1 MKVER
6 WQLVE
11 KLYHA
16 ALEREPE
23 ARAAFV
29 ADACADDEEL
39 RCEVAALLAYDDQ
52 AKSFIETPAVELAA
66 KQIAAEA
73 SAQEPIHI
81 VNSTPLPNRIGA
93 YEVLGPLGVGGMG
106 EVHLALDTRLNR
118 KVAIKLLPTEFTA
131 DSERV
136 RRFEQE
142 ARAASALN
150 HPNII
155 TIHEIGEIEGLH
167 YLVTEFIDGE
177 TLRQRIARLPMEMNE
192 ALDTAVQVAGAL
204 AEAHAAG
211 IMHRDIKPENIM
223 LRRDGLVK
231 VLDFGLA
238 KLTGRVVT
246 AVSRVPVPSLIHTE
260 PGLIIGTV
268 QYMSPE
274 QVRGLTTDARTDIW
288 SLGVV
293 LYEMLARR
301 TPFKGATMSDC
312 IALILERA
320 PVPLATYFEG
330 TPAALE
336 RILAKALAKDRDER
350 YQTSGEML
358 TDLRRL
364 KQRLEIAAEL
374 GRPAS
379 AEDNEPALTT
389 NEERAL
395 LVETKLPAQH
405 TGEAQETET
414 ATGKESL
421 TGKIRRYR
429 KGLLLTFTASALV
442 IAGVGLVLYKV
453 SFQNR
458 PLSPLASSQ
467 TMRISRLTSI
477 GRAMNAAISPDGK
490 YVVYVTQEAG
500 RQSLRLRHVATSSD
514 KEIVAPAELGYRG
527 LIFSHDSNYV
537 YFVGS
542 SNDKADDGLYKITV
556 FGGDRRKL
564 SGNVGSSAS
573 QITKVNS
580 IALAPDDQRVAFARR
595 IEASGESALIVMK
608 TDGTGERKLL
618 TRGMTERVGEP
629 SWSSNG
635 KTVVCS
641 ILNIND
647 GFSFKLIE
655 VDVEDGKERQLSSQ
669 KWWSVGRLAWLREGS
684 GFVMTASDRPFGL
697 SQVWFVPYPEG
708 TAKRITNDLEA
719 YDQVSLTADSS
730 TIVAVQRNPQL
741 NLSIAPNGDAGR
753 ARQIIS
759 GDNSVQSPSWTPD
772 NRIVYDSMA
781 SGKRVVYIIDADGKN
796 RKQLNDAADASLS
809 ASMTR
814 DGRYIVFTA
823 SVAGALNIWRMDAD
837 GGNLKQLTE
846 DGGVQPSLTPDGK
859 SVVYLKLTATG
870 GQIRRVPVDG
880 GAPVPV
886 TGENVNAM
894 VPMVSPDG
902 KWIAC
907 SYSSAQYR
915 SATPAAAFR
924 TAVIPFE
931 GGEPIKVFGL
941 LGGPEDDFGW
951 TSDSRALTY
960 TANRNIWIQPLDGSQ
975 PKQVT
980 DFKTDEIWAFDWS
993 HDGRQLLVL
1002 RATPSSDVVMLS
1014 DFK

>member
-1 MKVER
+1 MPER
-6 WQLVE
+6 WAQIE
-11 KLYHA
+11 HLYHA
-16 ALEREPE
+16 ALEREPSG
-23 ARAAFV
+23 RAVFL
-29 ADACADDEEL
+29 DEACAGDDDL
-39 RCEVAALLAYDDQ
+39 RREVASLLAYEGQTASFIEAPVLEVAAR
-52 AKSFIETPAVELAA
+52 ELADESLS
-66 KQIAAEA
+66 AAENHQPA
-73 SAQEPIHI
+73 NAPSQ
-81 VNSTPLPNRIGA
+81 IGA
-93 YEVLGPLGVGGMG
+93 YQILSLLGRGGMG
-106 EVHLALDTRLNR
+106 EVWLAHDPRLSR
-118 KVAIKLLPTEFTA
+118 KVAIKLLPAEFTQDA
-131 DSERV
+131 ERV

-155 TIHEIGEIEGLH
+155 TIHEIGEIEGTH

-177 TLRQRIARLPMEMNE
+177 TLRQRMARLPMELNE

-238 KLTGRVVT
+238 KLTGRVMTVDNRAPT
-246 AVSRVPVPSLIHTE
+246 QSLIHTE

-274 QVRGLTTDARTDIW
+274 QVRGLATDARTDVW

-301 TPFKGATMSDC
+301 TPFKGETMSDC
-312 IALILERA
+312 IALILERP
-320 PVPLATYFEG
+320 PVPLASYFEG

-336 RILAKALAKDRDER
+336 RIVAKALAKDRDDR

-374 GRPAS
+374 ERAPS
-379 AEDNEPALTT
+379 AEGAEEALTP

-395 LVETKLPAQH
+395 LVETELPAQR
-405 TGEAQETET
+405 TGEAQATQT

-421 TGKIRRYR
+421 TGKVRSYR
-429 KGLLLTFTASALV
+429 KGLLLAFAASALV

-453 SFQNR
+453 SFQDR

-467 TMRISRLTSI
+467 TMSISRLTSI
-477 GRAMNAAISPDGK
+477 GRATNAAISPDGK
-490 YVVYVTQEAG
+490 YVVYVTSEAG
-500 RQSLRLRHVATSSD
+500 RQSLWLKHVATNSD
-514 KEIVAPAELGYRG
+514 KEIVAPAELGKRG

-556 FGGDRRKL
+556 LGGDMRKL

-595 IEASGESALIVMK
+595 IEGSGESALIVMK
-608 TDGTGERKLL
+608 TDGSGERKLL
-618 TRGMTERVGEP
+618 TRGMAERVGEP

-635 KTVVCS
+635 KTIVCS

-655 VDVEDGKERQLSSQ
+655 VNVEDGKERQLSSQ

-684 GFVMTASDRPFGL
+684 GFVMTASDRPFGFL
-697 SQVWFVPYPEG
+697 SQVWFVSYPEG
-708 TAKRITNDLEA
+708 TAKQITNDLTA
-719 YDQVSLTADSS
+719 YDNVSLTADSS
-730 TIVAVQRNPQL
+730 IIVAVQRNPQL

-823 SVAGALNIWRMDAD
+823 SIAGALNIWRMDAD

-846 DGGVQPSLTPDGK
+846 DGGVQPGLTPDGK
-859 SVVYLKLTATG
+859 WVVYSKLTAAG

-880 GAPVPV
+880 GATVPV

-907 SYSSAQYR
+907 MYSSPQYR
-915 SATPAAAFR
+915 SATAAAAFR

-931 GGEPIKVFGL
+931 GGEPIKVFDL

-960 TANRNIWIQPLDGSQ
+960 TENRNIWIQPLDGRQ

-980 DFKTDEIWAFDWS
+980 DFKTDQIWAFDCS

-1002 RATPSSDVVMLS
+1002 RATPSSDVVRLS

>member
-1 MKVER
+1 MPER
-6 WQLVE
+6 WAQIEL
-11 KLYHA
+11 LYHA
-16 ALEREPE
+16 ALEREPSG
-23 ARAAFV
+23 RAVFL
-29 ADACADDEEL
+29 DEACAGDDEL
-39 RCEVAALLAYDDQ
+39 RREVASLLAYDGQ
-52 AKSFIETPAVELAA
+52 PASFIEAPVLEVAARELADESLF
-66 KQIAAEA
+66 AAENHQPA
-73 SAQEPIHI
+73 NAPSQ
-81 VNSTPLPNRIGA
+81 IGA
-93 YEVLGPLGVGGMG
+93 YQILSLLGRGGMG
-106 EVHLALDTRLNR
+106 EVWLAHDPRLSR
-118 KVAIKLLPTEFTA
+118 KVAVKLLPAEFTQDA
-131 DSERV
+131 ERV

-155 TIHEIGEIEGLH
+155 TIHETGEIEGLH

-177 TLRQRIARLPMEMNE
+177 TLRQRMARLPMELNE

-238 KLTGRVVT
+238 KLTGRVIT
-246 AVSRVPVPSLIHTE
+246 ADNRAPTQSLIHTE

-274 QVRGLTTDARTDIW
+274 QVRGLATDARTDIW

-312 IALILERA
+312 IALILERP
-320 PVPLATYFEG
+320 PVPLASYFEG

-336 RILAKALAKDRDER
+336 RIVAKALAKDRDDR

-358 TDLRRL
+358 TELRRL

-374 GRPAS
+374 GRAPS
-379 AEDNEPALTT
+379 AADAEEALTT
-389 NEERAL
+389 NDERAL
-395 LVETKLPAQH
+395 LVETELPAQR
-405 TGEAQETET
+405 TGETQATQT

-421 TGKIRRYR
+421 AGKIRSYR
-429 KGLLLTFTASALV
+429 KGLLLAFTASALV
-442 IAGVGLVLYKV
+442 VAGIGLVLYKV

-467 TMRISRLTSI
+467 TMRISRLTSS
-477 GRAMNAAISPDGK
+477 GKATNAAISPDGK
-490 YVVYVTQEAG
+490 YVVYVTSEAG
-500 RQSLRLRHVATSSD
+500 RRSLWLRLVATNDD
-514 KEIVAPAELGYRG
+514 KEIVPPDELFYRG
-527 LIFSHDSNYV
+527 LIFSHGGNYV

-542 SNDKADDGLYKITV
+542 GNDKADDGLYRVTV
-556 FGGDRRKL
+556 LGGDRRKL

-580 IALAPDDQRVAFARR
+580 IALAPDDQHVAFARR
-595 IEASGESALIVMK
+595 VEGSGESALIVMK

-618 TRGMTERVGEP
+618 TRGMAERVGEP

-635 KTVVCS
+635 KTIVCS
-641 ILNIND
+641 ILNIPD

-655 VDVEDGKERQLSSQ
+655 VNVEDGKERQLSSQ

-697 SQVWFVPYPEG
+697 RQVWFVSYPEG
-708 TAKRITNDLEA
+708 TAKRITNDLNQ

-730 TIVAVQRNPQL
+730 TIVAVQSNPQL
-741 NLSIAPNGDAGR
+741 VLSIAPNGDAGR

-759 GDNSVQSPSWTPD
+759 GDNSVSEPSWTPD

-796 RKQLNDAADASLS
+796 RKQLNDAADASIS

-823 SVAGALNIWRMDAD
+823 SIAGALNIWRMDAD

-846 DGGVQPSLTPDGK
+846 DGGVQPGLTRDGK
-859 SVVYLKLTATG
+859 WVVYSKLTATG

-907 SYSSAQYR
+907 SYTSPQYR
-915 SATPAAAFR
+915 SATPAAAFS

-960 TANRNIWIQPLDGSQ
+960 KTRGNIWIQPLDGSQ

-980 DFKTDEIWAFDWS
+980 DFKSDQIWAFDWS

-1002 RATPSSDVVMLS
+1002 RATPISDVVMLS

>member
-1 MKVER
+1 MPER
-6 WQLVE
+6 WAQIEL
-11 KLYHA
+11 LYHA
-16 ALEREPE
+16 ALEREPSG
-23 ARAAFV
+23 RAVFL
-29 ADACADDEEL
+29 DEACAGDDDL
-39 RCEVAALLAYDDQ
+39 RREVASLLAYEGQPASFIEAPVLEVAAR
-52 AKSFIETPAVELAA
+52 ELADESLS
-66 KQIAAEA
+66 AAENYQPA
-73 SAQEPIHI
+73 NAPSQ
-81 VNSTPLPNRIGA
+81 IGA
-93 YEVLGPLGVGGMG
+93 YQILSLLGRGGMG
-106 EVHLALDTRLNR
+106 EVWLAHDPRLGR
-118 KVAIKLLPTEFTA
+118 KVAVKLLPAEFTQDA
-131 DSERV
+131 ERV

-155 TIHEIGEIEGLH
+155 TIHEIGEIDGTH

-177 TLRQRIARLPMEMNE
+177 TLRQRIARSPMELNE

-238 KLTGRVVT
+238 KLTGRVIT
-246 AVSRVPVPSLIHTE
+246 ADNRVPTQSLIHTE

-274 QVRGLTTDARTDIW
+274 QLRGLATDARTDIW

-301 TPFKGATMSDC
+301 TPFKGETMSDC
-312 IALILERA
+312 IALILERP
-320 PVPLATYFEG
+320 PVPLASYFEG

-336 RILAKALAKDRDER
+336 RLVAKALAKDRDDR

-374 GRPAS
+374 ERAPS
-379 AEDNEPALTT
+379 AAGAEEALTT

-395 LVETKLPAQH
+395 LVERKLLAQR
-405 TGEAQETET
+405 TGEAQATQT

-421 TGKIRRYR
+421 TGKIRSYR
-429 KGLLLTFTASALV
+429 KGLLVAFTASALV
-442 IAGVGLVLYKV
+442 IAGIGLVLYRV
-453 SFQNR
+453 SFKDR

-467 TMRISRLTSI
+467 TMTISRLPSI
-477 GRAMNAAISPDGK
+477 GKPTNAAISPDGK
-490 YVVYVTQEAG
+490 YVVYVTSRAG
-500 RQSLRLRHVATSSD
+500 GQSLRLIHVATGSD
-514 KEIVAPAELGYRG
+514 KEIVPPAESGYRG

-573 QITKVNS
+573 QITKVHS

-595 IEASGESALIVMK
+595 VEGSGESALIVMK

-618 TRGMTERVGEP
+618 TRGMAERVGEP

-635 KTVVCS
+635 KTIVCS

-655 VDVEDGKERQLSSQ
+655 VNVEDGKERQLSSQ
-669 KWWSVGRLAWLREGS
+669 KWWYVGRLAWLREGS
-684 GFVMTASDRPFGL
+684 GFVMTASDRDFGL
-697 SQVWFVPYPEG
+697 SQVWFVSYPEG
-708 TAKRITNDLEA
+708 TPKQITNDLNV
-719 YDQVSLTADSS
+719 YDNVSLTADSS
-730 TIVAVQRNPQL
+730 IIVAVQRNPQL

-759 GDNSVQSPSWTPD
+759 GDNTVWEPSWTPD
-772 NRIVYDSMA
+772 NRIVYNSMA
-781 SGKRVVYIIDADGKN
+781 SGKRVVYIIDADGEN
-796 RKQLNDAADASLS
+796 RKQLNDAADASI
-809 ASMTR
+809 APSMTR

-823 SVAGALNIWRMDAD
+823 SIAGALNIWRMDAD

-846 DGGVQPSLTPDGK
+846 DGGVQPGLTPDGK
-859 SVVYLKLTATG
+859 WVVYSKLTAT

-880 GAPVPV
+880 GASIPV

-907 SYSSAQYR
+907 HYSSPQYR
-915 SATPAAAFR
+915 SATLATGFR

-931 GGEPIKVFGL
+931 GGEPIRVFDL

-960 TANRNIWIQPLDGSQ
+960 ISRGGVSNIWIQPLDGSR

-980 DFKTDEIWAFDWS
+980 DFKSDQIRAFDWS

-1002 RATPSSDVVMLS
+1002 RATPSSDIVKLT